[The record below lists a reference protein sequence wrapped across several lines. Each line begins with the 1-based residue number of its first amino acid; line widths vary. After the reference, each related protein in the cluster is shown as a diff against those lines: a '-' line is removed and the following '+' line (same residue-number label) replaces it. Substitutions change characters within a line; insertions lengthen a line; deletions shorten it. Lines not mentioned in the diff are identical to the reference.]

1 MRKTLLAG
9 LAAATLVTGAAI
21 AQTPPPPPGTEPAQ
35 SAAGRADDMALL
47 LGLRPDQRPALD
59 DFLGKIAPPSGD
71 RHGPP
76 DGSWMQARMAAMQ
89 DYRATLTPDQQARF
103 DALERLRHG
112 MGGGRM
118 GGRMGGG
125 HGHWGGGDGGQ
136 E

>member
-1 MRKTLLAG
+1 MRRTLFAALS
-9 LAAATLVTGAAI
+9 AATLIAGAAI
-21 AQTPPPPPGTEPAQ
+21 AADPPAPPAQ
-35 SAAGRADDMALL
+35 GMDPAQAAASRADDMALL

-59 DFLGKIAPPSGD
+59 DFLGKIAPPADGD

-89 DYRATLTPDQQARF
+89 DYRATLAPDQQARF
-103 DALERLRHG
+103 DALERLRR
-112 MGGGRM
+112 GGM

-125 HGHWGGGDGGQ
+125 RGHWGGRGGGP

>member
-9 LAAATLVTGAAI
+9 FVVATLVAGAAA
-21 AQTPPPPPGTEPAQ
+21 AQMPPPQQGMDSAQ

-59 DFLGKIAPPSGD
+59 DFLGKLAPPSGD

-76 DGSWMQARMAAMQ
+76 DGAWMQARMAAMQ
-89 DYRATLTPDQQARF
+89 SYRATLAPDQQARF

-112 MGGGRM
+112 MGGGH
-118 GGRMGGG
+118 MGGG
-125 HGHWGGGDGGQ
+125 RGHWGGGGA